1 MKEPDHACG
10 NPASFATCL
19 SRKHATSIGPPSQH
33 RSRQETYTPTVHPKL
48 VSALNN
54 GQCTKRWSRFLFL
67 LNVPARR
74 RSIWRGMELDGWKG
88 SGKKDRAS
96 ESQRRLGLGALL
108 KSMNGV
114 DVGARD
120 LGKNQGLVR
129 WSQGRREEDEG

>member
-1 MKEPDHACG
+1 
-10 NPASFATCL
+10 
-19 SRKHATSIGPPSQH
+19 
-33 RSRQETYTPTVHPKL
+33 
-48 VSALNN
+48 
-54 GQCTKRWSRFLFL
+54 
-67 LNVPARR
+67 
-74 RSIWRGMELDGWKG
+74 MELDGWKG